1 MRPSFFLYVP
11 FLQFQNF
18 GFGGCVGR
26 NIERRK
32 TEKER
37 KSLKAGVVVTQHNL
51 EITVIFV
58 IKKTTMDY
66 KTIEEPA
73 GGKVIKANFFAGL
86 LSITMLHKKG
96 LHNNLVFFNPNLSK
110 NTLLWPTD
118 LLSLRSFQEGKN
130 SSPQLGPFLGESR
143 KPVGHI

>member
-73 GGKVIKANFFAGL
+73 GGKAKVRI
-86 LSITMLHKKG
+86 
-96 LHNNLVFFNPNLSK
+96 
-110 NTLLWPTD
+110 WC
-118 LLSLRSFQEGKN
+118 
-130 SSPQLGPFLGESR
+130 
-143 KPVGHI
+143 